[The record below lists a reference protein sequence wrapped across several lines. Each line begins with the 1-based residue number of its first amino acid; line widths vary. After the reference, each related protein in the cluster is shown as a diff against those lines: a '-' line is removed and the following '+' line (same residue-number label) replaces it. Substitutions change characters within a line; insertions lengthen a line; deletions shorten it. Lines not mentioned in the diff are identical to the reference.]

1 MDRAKEW
8 NDRRSMTCTA
18 KLVESY
24 FSGEDLFLTFG
35 YLPEQRPRNREAARW
50 YLKSEVIDPLRR
62 LRKAQG
68 VPCWYAYSLSM
79 ADDNSTAEHS
89 LILSRGQETP
99 ELLKS
104 IWTHGPVVC
113 CSLRDMGDVSAL
125 VRRMYT
131 TGAKDAPKGYKPITH
146 ARRMVYGLEPV

>member
-1 MDRAKEW
+1 MTEKEQ
-8 NDRRSMTCTA
+8 NDRRSIARTVRLA
-18 KLVESY
+18 ERY
-24 FSGEDLFLTFG
+24 FSGGDWLITFS
-35 YLPEQRPRNREAARW
+35 YLPGKEPHSREAARW
-50 YLKSEVIDPLRR
+50 HLKSLVIDPLRR
-62 LRKAQG
+62 IRAAQG
-68 VPCWYAYSLSM
+68 VSCLYAYSLSM

-125 VRRMYT
+125 VCRMYT